1 MYANEFKTVTT
12 HDVRATDLQSETIWD
27 ALLVNMQLE
36 KNDLVR
42 LTDVDSKFDSAFV
55 VTDIFMGHCSR
66 SLLWL
71 NEHGG

>member
-12 HDVRATDLQSETIWD
+12 RDVRATDLQSEIIWD

-42 LTDVDSKFDSAFV
+42 VTDAAGEFDAAFLV
-55 VTDIFMGHCSR
+55 KDIFMGHCSH